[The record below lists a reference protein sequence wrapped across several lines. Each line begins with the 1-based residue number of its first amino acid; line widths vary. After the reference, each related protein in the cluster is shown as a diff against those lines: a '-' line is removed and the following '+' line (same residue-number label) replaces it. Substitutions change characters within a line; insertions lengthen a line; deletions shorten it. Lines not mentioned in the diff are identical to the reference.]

1 MIEAVT
7 DYTSL
12 KNQLSH
18 GNLVS
23 VLADY
28 SKKYVAF
35 LIRYIYICYRSSRPE
50 VFLVKGVLKMCSK
63 FTGEHPCGSVI
74 SIKLQSNFIEITFQ
88 LGCSPV
94 NLLHIFRTP
103 LSKNTSR
110 SLLLRLHCFG
120 ASW

>member
-35 LIRYIYICYRSSRPE
+35 LIRYIRYLYMLQKQPPG
-50 VFLVKGVLKMCSK
+50 GVLSKRCSENVQQIYRRAPMRK
-63 FTGEHPCGSVI
+63 CDFNKVA
-74 SIKLQSNFIEITFQ
+74 KQ
-88 LGCSPV
+88 LY
-94 NLLHIFRTP
+94 
-103 LSKNTSR
+103 
-110 SLLLRLHCFG
+110 
-120 ASW
+120 